1 MKFIGAISGWDK
13 LRLIAKP
20 GNDYLFDDLLK
31 IIRELVS
38 NDKIYAD
45 QRRRR
50 LKDLIIGSTK
60 ELFDI

>member
-50 LKDLIIGSTK
+50 LKVLIIESTK